1 MSDVLQ
7 LSDASLWTSA
17 QSKAREDTR
26 SEVGG
31 PERRPAASGT
41 ETVSPEDD
49 VHPKEAA
56 PTVSVTERLAHL
68 HSAATPYLQYLMK
81 LVHRIFLTTDRVG
94 GAIRSVAF
102 SAVDTRHD
110 SALLSAAAAELLASR
125 VTGRVCLVDAN
136 FYAPSLHHGYGVSN
150 DIGLVDALRSTGPV
164 RSYAR
169 RLVQGHE
176 SSLWLLPAGSAE
188 HRSELLLASE
198 QGQAR
203 IKDLLAGFDYVVISA
218 PSVTQHPAVAALG
231 AEVDGIVMIAEADV
245 TRRRA
250 VRACADALRSSGGRV
265 LGTVLNN
272 RTFPIPEAVYR
283 LL

>member
-1 MSDVLQ
+1 M
-7 LSDASLWTSA
+7 
-17 QSKAREDTR
+17 
-26 SEVGG
+26 
-31 PERRPAASGT
+31 
-41 ETVSPEDD
+41 
-49 VHPKEAA
+49 
-56 PTVSVTERLAHL
+56 
-68 HSAATPYLQYLMK
+68 
-81 LVHRIFLTTDRVG
+81 
-94 GAIRSVAF
+94 
-102 SAVDTRHD
+102 
-110 SALLSAAAAELLASR
+110 LSAAAAELLASR

-150 DIGLVDALRSTGPV
+150 DIGLVDALKSTGPV

-176 SSLWLLPAGSAE
+176 SSLWLLPAGSTE
-188 HRSELLLASE
+188 RRSELLLTSE

-203 IKDLLAGFDYVVISA
+203 IKDLLAAFDYVIIAA

-231 AEVDGIVMIAEADV
+231 AEVDGIVMIAEANV

-250 VRACADALRSSGGRV
+250 VRACADALHASGGRV